1 MGSIRLEKPALAAD
15 FVVWPILPEKKL
27 KEVQIICIILVSFK
41 ALEEKKKIKS
51 SKFSLQS

>member
-27 KEVQIICIILVSFK
+27 KEVQIICIILVTFK
-41 ALEEKKKIKS
+41 ALEEKKIKA